1 MKVQKYAFFDVF
13 LSASVK
19 RFLFWYLAFDVP
31 VCLMSVLFFYLY
43 SDSFSPW
50 ISFPAF
56 FACVW
61 LPMHG
66 MIIMIQRRKSR
77 PFART
82 SEGWMRRLQTTQPS
96 FKQGFLLELLVF
108 LGLMFFR
115 TLWFDVLLYCFK
127 RNTSGSCDKVAAAPE
142 WGIVPID
149 ILFNLFRKMLAH
161 LSG

>member
-1 MKVQKYAFFDVF
+1 MHMIFSIWGSSEADLSGTLFKVAFQIDLF
-13 LSASVK
+13 LTLLLFEMAVLCNLFCAAGGSAIGILLSM
-19 RFLFWYLAFDVP
+19 L
-31 VCLMSVLFFYLY
+31 
-43 SDSFSPW
+43 
-50 ISFPAF
+50 
-56 FACVW
+56 CVIG
-61 LPMHG
+61 L
-66 MIIMIQRRKSR
+66 IIMIQRRKPR

-82 SEGWMRRLQTTQPS
+82 SEGWMRRLQTTQQS
-96 FKQGFLLELLVF
+96 FQQGFLLELLVL

-149 ILFNLFRKMLAH
+149 ILFNLFRKTLAH